1 MMISLQYREHE
12 MQEAESDN
20 HYYLATETKVNNE
33 QYLEQ
38 DKVYFLFISNQRLM
52 TKCFLI

>member
-12 MQEAESDN
+12 MQEAETDN

-33 QYLEQ
+33 QYFEQ
-38 DKVYFLFISNQRLM
+38 DKVYFLLIGNQRLM
-52 TKCFLI
+52 TKCSLM

>member
-1 MMISLQYREHE
+1 MISLQYREHE